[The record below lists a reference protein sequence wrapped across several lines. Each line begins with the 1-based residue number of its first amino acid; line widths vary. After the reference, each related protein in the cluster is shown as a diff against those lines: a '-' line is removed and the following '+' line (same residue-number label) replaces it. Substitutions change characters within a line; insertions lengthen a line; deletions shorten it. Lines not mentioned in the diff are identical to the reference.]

1 MNINQL
7 EQAINRAR
15 ETLPPEG
22 KALILSPDVA
32 QLASIYGQMIFEHKT
47 ETGELNLTDEQLSLI
62 KRWS

>member
-1 MNINQL
+1 MNISQL

-47 ETGELNLTDEQLSLI
+47 ETDQLTLSDEQMLVI
-62 KRWS
+62 KRWA